1 MSVRAIHHDR
11 GRFWHDPHRSAVA
24 SLLMVP
30 AMLVWMM
37 LLMPV
42 GWALQSA
49 LGLDDTQ
56 LLTEAGAWG
65 VAAFVLMLVLGVV
78 PLTIGIALGVR
89 ARRLG
94 ERRLGTMG
102 VAANAVVAVLL
113 VLGSVFQAIV
123 A

>member
-1 MSVRAIHHDR
+1 MSVPGIHRDR
-11 GRFWHDPHRSAVA
+11 GHFWRDSHRSAVA

-30 AMLVWMM
+30 ALLGWMI

-56 LLTEAGAWG
+56 LLYESGSWG
-65 VAAFVLMLVLGVV
+65 VAAFVAMIALAAVPPTVGIVLGVE
-78 PLTIGIALGVR
+78 

-94 ERRLGTMG
+94 ERRLGAIG
-102 VAANAVVAVLL
+102 VAANAVIAVWF
-113 VLGSVFQAIV
+113 VLGPLLGALFG
-123 A
+123 

>member
-1 MSVRAIHHDR
+1 
-11 GRFWHDPHRSAVA
+11 
-24 SLLMVP
+24 MVP
-30 AMLVWMM
+30 AMLAWMI
-37 LLMPV
+37 LLMPI

-65 VAAFVLMLVLGVV
+65 VAAFVLMLVLSVV
-78 PLTIGIALGVR
+78 PLTVGIVLGVR

-113 VLGSVFQAIV
+113 VLGSVFQALV